1 MERKFNII
9 WVKEV
14 ADRVTVKKV
23 RAFVNNDAIIEPF
36 VDMEA
41 VGPEDCIIVSKT
53 DNAIPSSFFVNAVI
67 VYEDVFEAVT
77 KKYWKKWRII
87 MTITI

>member
-1 MERKFNII
+1 MII

-41 VGPEDCIIVSKT
+41 VGPEDCKMFLRLSQKNIGRSGV
-53 DNAIPSSFFVNAVI
+53 
-67 VYEDVFEAVT
+67 
-77 KKYWKKWRII
+77 
-87 MTITI
+87 

>member
-1 MERKFNII
+1 MII

-41 VGPEDCIIVSKT
+41 VGPGDCIIVSKT